1 MKTEIR
7 KILADKTETL
17 EDGRVVIVPD
27 FSQLD
32 DLVDDLDTLFSL
44 HFVNNRRELLIGLL
58 AKLENGGGS
67 KFIDKEEIR
76 GKSLKEWKEYCK
88 SDNVPIKT
96 VKYITCLEERI
107 ESLTIPVVVGTIL
120 PTQISTRL

>member
-32 DLVDDLDTLFSL
+32 DLVDDLNTLFSL
-44 HFVNNRRELLIGLL
+44 YIVSQGTELLPDFLYKDTYGTKIGFHGDTEVSEEWNNYLK
-58 AKLENGGGS
+58 KLGNCG
-67 KFIDKEEIR
+67 
-76 GKSLKEWKEYCK
+76 
-88 SDNVPIKT
+88 
-96 VKYITCLEERI
+96 
-107 ESLTIPVVVGTIL
+107 
-120 PTQISTRL
+120 

>member
-32 DLVDDLDTLFSL
+32 DLVDDLNTLFSL
-44 HFVNNRRELLIGLL
+44 HIVSQQRELLIAF
-58 AKLENGGGS
+58 AKYYIDNDLENVVQPVS
-67 KFIDKEEIR
+67 KDVDGFLAI
-76 GKSLKEWKEYCK
+76 
-88 SDNVPIKT
+88 NV
-96 VKYITCLEERI
+96 L
-107 ESLTIPVVVGTIL
+107 S
-120 PTQISTRL
+120 

>member
-44 HFVNNRRELLIGLL
+44 HFVSKRSELLN
-58 AKLENGGGS
+58 AFSEWLEKDDDHNL
-67 KFIDKEEIR
+67 INQ
-76 GKSLKEWKEYCK
+76 Y
-88 SDNVPIKT
+88 T
-96 VKYITCLEERI
+96 VDAYLESI
-107 ESLTIPVVVGTIL
+107 
-120 PTQISTRL
+120 

>member
-32 DLVDDLDTLFSL
+32 DLVDDL
-44 HFVNNRRELLIGLL
+44 N
-58 AKLENGGGS
+58 
-67 KFIDKEEIR
+67 
-76 GKSLKEWKEYCK
+76 
-88 SDNVPIKT
+88 
-96 VKYITCLEERI
+96 CLQRY
-107 ESLTIPVVVGTIL
+107 LCMPRCV
-120 PTQISTRL
+120 

>member
-32 DLVDDLDTLFSL
+32 DLVDDLNTLFSL
-44 HFVNNRRELLIGLL
+44 HVVV
-58 AKLENGGGS
+58 
-67 KFIDKEEIR
+67 
-76 GKSLKEWKEYCK
+76 KSLPTEQCVRDWWREGTGDEHFWKHETDWSNEQVFREIYQA
-88 SDNVPIKT
+88 
-96 VKYITCLEERI
+96 
-107 ESLTIPVVVGTIL
+107 LTYFINRW
-120 PTQISTRL
+120 Q

>member
-44 HFVNNRRELLIGLL
+44 HVVSQ
-58 AKLENGGGS
+58 AK
-67 KFIDKEEIR
+67 R
-76 GKSLKEWKEYCK
+76 
-88 SDNVPIKT
+88 T
-96 VKYITCLEERI
+96 VCPKCGDYGWIYNDDATSRKIC
-107 ESLTIPVVVGTIL
+107 PCHY
-120 PTQISTRL
+120 

>member
-32 DLVDDLDTLFSL
+32 DLVDDLNTLFSL
-44 HFVNNRRELLIGLL
+44 HVVSQRSELLL
-58 AKLENGGGS
+58 AYEQSKCTKTWWMNKNQAENEVND
-67 KFIDKEEIR
+67 FIANN
-76 GKSLKEWKEYCK
+76 CA
-88 SDNVPIKT
+88 
-96 VKYITCLEERI
+96 
-107 ESLTIPVVVGTIL
+107 
-120 PTQISTRL
+120 

>member
-32 DLVDDLDTLFSL
+32 DLVDDLHTLFSL
-44 HFVNNRRELLIGLL
+44 HFVSQQRELLL
-58 AKLENGGGS
+58 AWEEQKYFDFDWAKKKEMVTA
-67 KFIDKEEIR
+67 KIDKY
-76 GKSLKEWKEYCK
+76 L
-88 SDNVPIKT
+88 DNN
-96 VKYITCLEERI
+96 C
-107 ESLTIPVVVGTIL
+107 G
-120 PTQISTRL
+120 

>member
-7 KILADKTETL
+7 KILTDKTETL

-44 HFVNNRRELLIGLL
+44 HFVSQQRELLIAF
-58 AKLENGGGS
+58 AKYMEEDKMYARHDEANADDFLENYS
-67 KFIDKEEIR
+67 
-76 GKSLKEWKEYCK
+76 
-88 SDNVPIKT
+88 N
-96 VKYITCLEERI
+96 
-107 ESLTIPVVVGTIL
+107 
-120 PTQISTRL
+120 

>member
-32 DLVDDLDTLFSL
+32 DLVDDLHTLFSL
-44 HFVNNRRELLIGLL
+44 HFVSQQRELLIEAFDLINVHDGDIKKI
-58 AKLENGGGS
+58 AKLVD
-67 KFIDKEEIR
+67 ITL
-76 GKSLKEWKEYCK
+76 KSINC
-88 SDNVPIKT
+88 
-96 VKYITCLEERI
+96 
-107 ESLTIPVVVGTIL
+107 G
-120 PTQISTRL
+120 

>member
-44 HFVNNRRELLIGLL
+44 HVVSNHVVCDGCGDTGRGEPTLQEPDG
-58 AKLENGGGS
+58 ADCEKCSS
-67 KFIDKEEIR
+67 K
-76 GKSLKEWKEYCK
+76 
-88 SDNVPIKT
+88 
-96 VKYITCLEERI
+96 
-107 ESLTIPVVVGTIL
+107 
-120 PTQISTRL
+120 

>member
-44 HFVNNRRELLIGLL
+44 HFVSQRSELFKSFLQKVVQETEVGDLTWQTRDEAKELLKLL
-58 AKLENGGGS
+58 NCG
-67 KFIDKEEIR
+67 
-76 GKSLKEWKEYCK
+76 
-88 SDNVPIKT
+88 
-96 VKYITCLEERI
+96 
-107 ESLTIPVVVGTIL
+107 
-120 PTQISTRL
+120 

>member
-32 DLVDDLDTLFSL
+32 DLVDDLNTLFSL
-44 HFVNNRRELLIGLL
+44 YIVSQGTELLPDFLYKDTYGTKIGFH
-58 AKLENGGGS
+58 G
-67 KFIDKEEIR
+67 DKEVSEEWNNY
-76 GKSLKEWKEYCK
+76 LKKLGNC
-88 SDNVPIKT
+88 
-96 VKYITCLEERI
+96 
-107 ESLTIPVVVGTIL
+107 G
-120 PTQISTRL
+120 